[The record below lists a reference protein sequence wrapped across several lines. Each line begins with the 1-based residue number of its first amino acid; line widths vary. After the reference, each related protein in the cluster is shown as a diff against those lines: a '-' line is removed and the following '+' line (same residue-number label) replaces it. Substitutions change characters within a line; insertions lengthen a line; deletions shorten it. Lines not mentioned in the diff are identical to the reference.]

1 MKPIPSFL
9 NNALG
14 FNIDRVAKLF
24 RQGLTHALAD
34 FDLTPEQW
42 QIMAVLWHSDEPL
55 NQQEITRLTLK
66 DRHNISRLIKRLEA
80 KGWLTKSPDPEDA
93 RAFLISATLKA
104 QAEKEA
110 VITALYSHF
119 ERLDLGITKEEEA
132 QLLNM
137 LKTIRKHLDDDGE
150 LKEKDHEGEHHG

>member
-1 MKPIPSFL
+1 MKSIPFFL

-42 QIMAVLWHSDEPL
+42 QVMAVLWDSDEAL

-66 DRHNISRLIKRLEA
+66 DRHSISRLIKRLEA
-80 KGWLTKSPDPEDA
+80 KGWLIKSPDPQDA
-93 RAFLISATLKA
+93 RAFLISATPKA
-104 QAEKEA
+104 RTEKEA
-110 VITALYSHF
+110 VMTALYSHF
-119 ERLDLGITKEEEA
+119 ERLDLGITEEEEL

-137 LKTIRKHLDDDGE
+137 LQTIRTRFGDDDVLE
-150 LKEKDHEGEHHG
+150 EKD